1 MQGLMMDR
9 PLLISSIL
17 RYAASYYG
25 DTEIVSV
32 NTEGGEH
39 RYGYRALARRSAQLA
54 HALLARGMKPGE
66 RVGTLAWNNH
76 RHLELYYG
84 VSGVH
89 GVIHTLN
96 PRLFPEQ
103 IAWIINHAEDRW
115 LFTET
120 TFLPLLEAL
129 ADHLG
134 GVRHIVVMTDRAHMP
149 ESSRLKQLICYEDL
163 LEGQPETID
172 WPEFDEHAA
181 AALCYTSGTTGH
193 PKGVLYSHRSTLL
206 HAYGAAMGDMLAA
219 GRGDVILAVVPMFHA
234 AGWGLPYAGPIVG
247 AKLVLPGPKMADG
260 ETLQRLIETEGVT
273 YAAGVP
279 TIWMALLG
287 YLRESGKSLGAL
299 RYAGVGGAACPPS
312 IIREFH
318 ERHGVITAQGW
329 GMTETSPLGSMALLS
344 RAEHQSLSDD
354 ARVARQAMQGRA
366 AFGVEMRIVDD
377 GYAEL
382 PWDGAA
388 SGRLQVRGPWV
399 CSAYFRTEHS
409 SAHRDG
415 WFDTGDVAIIHPDGW
430 LQITDRSKDVI
441 KSGGEWISSIE
452 LENHA
457 MAHPAAAE
465 AAVIARAHTK
475 WTERPLLI
483 VLPVKDQ
490 QPSIE
495 QWREHFTGR
504 VADWWIPDDVVY
516 VEEMPHTATGKVNK
530 LALRERYKDFR
541 FSNDRQDL

>member
-9 PLLISSIL
+9 PLLISSIVQ
-17 RYAASYYG
+17 YAASYYG

-39 RYGYRALARRSAQLA
+39 RYDYRALSQRSAQLA
-54 HALLARGMKPGE
+54 HGLLAHGMKTGE

-84 VSGVH
+84 VSGVG
-89 GVIHTLN
+89 GVVHTLN

-103 IAWIINHAEDRW
+103 IAWIIKHAEDRW

-149 ESSRLKQLICYEDL
+149 ESSRLKQLMCYEDL

-172 WPEFDEHAA
+172 WPEFDEHTA

-287 YLRESGKSLGAL
+287 YLRESGKTLGGM

-344 RAEHQSLSDD
+344 RAEHESLSDE
-354 ARVARQAMQGRA
+354 ARIARQAMQGRA

-377 GYAEL
+377 SHAEL
-382 PWDGAA
+382 PWDGET

-430 LQITDRSKDVI
+430 LQITDRTKDVI

-457 MAHPAAAE
+457 MAHPAVAQ
-465 AAVIARAHTK
+465 AAVIARPHTK

-483 VLPVKDQ
+483 VLPAKDQ
-490 QPSIE
+490 QPSIDE
-495 QWREHFTGR
+495 WRKHFTGR

-530 LALRERYKDFR
+530 LALRERYADFR
-541 FSNDRQDL
+541 FSNDRENQ